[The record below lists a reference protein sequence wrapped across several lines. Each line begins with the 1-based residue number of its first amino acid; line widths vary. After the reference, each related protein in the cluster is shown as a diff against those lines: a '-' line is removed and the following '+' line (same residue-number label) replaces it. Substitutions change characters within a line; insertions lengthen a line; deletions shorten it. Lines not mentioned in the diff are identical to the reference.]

1 MGKNEPASYTDLL
14 GFVPRPKLFN
24 FKETLVVTQHIYHA
38 IDREKFA
45 QDIDNIRKEVLSD
58 VGMEDFQH
66 LKKIER
72 WGRICSIIGYGTA
85 WIIPNPI
92 SAYFISQGNAT
103 RWTTI
108 AHHVTH
114 RAYDKIEGIPK
125 HYTSKGFA
133 KGKRRY
139 LDWLEWMLPE
149 AWDKEHNDLHHYN
162 LGEKADPDQVEFNTE
177 DFRKIK
183 MPQWARYAG
192 LGIMAC
198 TWKFAYYA
206 PSTLV
211 ELQHFL
217 DKKEGKEPVVYSHA
231 DTWNPM
237 KPVGRK
243 LWTVCLLPYI
253 AIRFA
258 LIPLLFIPVGIV
270 MSIGGAVAAKN
281 VLINSLI
288 AEVFTNL
295 HTFLIIG
302 TNHVG
307 EDLFIFEEKAQNK
320 GEFYLRQ
327 IFGSTNFATGTD
339 RIDFLHGWLN
349 YQIEHHIWPDM
360 PLSRY
365 YLAQPKVKALCEKY
379 GIPYCQESVFKRLW
393 KTLDVMTGKTTMQ
406 RPSAILNKQAEAG

>member
-1 MGKNEPASYTDLL
+1 M
-14 GFVPRPKLFN
+14 
-24 FKETLVVTQHIYHA
+24 TQHIYHA
-38 IDREKFA
+38 IDRNQFA
-45 QDIDNIRKEVLSD
+45 KDLDDIRKDVLRD
-58 VGMEDFQH
+58 VGMEDFRH

-72 WGRICSIIGYGTA
+72 WGRICSAIGYGTA

-92 SAYFISQGNAT
+92 SAYLISQGNVT

-114 RAYDKIEGIPK
+114 RAYDKIAGIPK

-139 LDWLEWMLPE
+139 IDWLEWMLPE

-162 LGEKADPDQVEFNTE
+162 LGEQADPDQVEYNTA
-177 DFRKIK
+177 DFRAIN
-183 MPQWARYAG
+183 MPQWVRYLF
-192 LGIMAC
+192 LGVMAC
-198 TWKFAYYA
+198 TWKAIYYA

-211 ELQHFL
+211 ELQRAR
-217 DKKEGKEPVVYSHA
+217 DKKEGKEPVDYPRI
-231 DTWNPM
+231 DIWNPM
-237 KPVGRK
+237 KPVGYD
-243 LWTVCLLPYI
+243 LWTKCLLPYI
-253 AIRFA
+253 SIRFV

-270 MSIGGAVAAKN
+270 TAMGGAVAATN
-281 VLINSLI
+281 VLLNSLL

-295 HTFLIIG
+295 HTFLVIG

-307 EDLFIFEEKAQNK
+307 DDLYLFDEKADNK

-327 IFGSTNFATGTD
+327 IFGSTNFTTGTD
-339 RIDFLHGWLN
+339 RVDFLQGWLN

-365 YLAQPKVKALCEKY
+365 HIAQPRVKALCEQY
-379 GIPYCQESVFKRLW
+379 GIPYCQESVFKRLK
-393 KTLDVMTGKTTMQ
+393 KTLDVMTGKTSMMK
-406 RPSAILNKQAEAG
+406 PLPAN

>member
-1 MGKNEPASYTDLL
+1 
-14 GFVPRPKLFN
+14 
-24 FKETLVVTQHIYHA
+24 VTQHIYHA
-38 IDREKFA
+38 IDRNQFA
-45 QDIDNIRKEVLSD
+45 KDLDDIRKDVLRD
-58 VGMEDFQH
+58 VGMEDFRH

-72 WGRICSIIGYGTA
+72 WGRICSAIGYGTA

-92 SAYFISQGNAT
+92 SAYLISQGNVT

-114 RAYDKIEGIPK
+114 RAYDKIAGIPK

-139 LDWLEWMLPE
+139 IDWLEWMLPE

-162 LGEKADPDQVEFNTE
+162 LGEQADPDQVEYNTA
-177 DFRKIK
+177 DFRAIN
-183 MPQWARYAG
+183 MPQWVRYLF
-192 LGIMAC
+192 LGVMAC
-198 TWKFAYYA
+198 TWKAIYYA

-211 ELQHFL
+211 ELQRAR
-217 DKKEGKEPVVYSHA
+217 DKKEGKEPVDYPRI
-231 DTWNPM
+231 DIWNPM
-237 KPVGRK
+237 KPVGYD
-243 LWTVCLLPYI
+243 LWTKCLLPYI
-253 AIRFA
+253 SIRFV

-270 MSIGGAVAAKN
+270 TAMGGAVAATN
-281 VLINSLI
+281 VLLNSLL

-295 HTFLIIG
+295 HTFLVIG

-307 EDLFIFEEKAQNK
+307 DDLYLFDEKADNK

-327 IFGSTNFATGTD
+327 IFGSTNFTTGTD
-339 RIDFLHGWLN
+339 RVDFLQGWLN

-365 YLAQPKVKALCEKY
+365 HIAQPRVKALCEQY
-379 GIPYCQESVFKRLW
+379 GIPYCQESVFKRLK
-393 KTLDVMTGKTTMQ
+393 KTLDVMTGKTSMMK
-406 RPSAILNKQAEAG
+406 PLPAN

>member
-1 MGKNEPASYTDLL
+1 
-14 GFVPRPKLFN
+14 
-24 FKETLVVTQHIYHA
+24 VTQHIYHA
-38 IDREKFA
+38 IDRDQFA
-45 QDIDNIRKEVLSD
+45 KDLDNIRKEVLSD
-58 VGMEDFQH
+58 IGMDDFQH

-72 WGRICSIIGYGTA
+72 WGRICSAIGYGTA
-85 WIIPNPI
+85 WIVPNPI
-92 SAYFISQGNAT
+92 SAYFISQGNVT

-139 LDWLEWMLPE
+139 IDWLEWMLPE

-162 LGEKADPDQVEFNTE
+162 LGEQADPDQVEYNTE
-177 DFRKIK
+177 DFRAIN
-183 MPQWARYAG
+183 MPQWVRYLF

-198 TWKFAYYA
+198 TWKAIYYA

-211 ELQHFL
+211 ELQRFR
-217 DKKEGKEPVVYSHA
+217 DKKAGKEPVDYPRIDV
-231 DTWNPM
+231 WNPM
-237 KPVGRK
+237 KPVGYD
-243 LWTVCLLPYI
+243 LWTKCLLPYI
-253 AIRFA
+253 SIRFA

-270 MSIGGAVAAKN
+270 TAIGGTVAATN

-295 HTFLIIG
+295 HTFLVIG

-307 EDLFIFEEKAQNK
+307 EDLYLFDEKADNK

-327 IFGSTNFATGTD
+327 IFGSTNFTTGTD
-339 RIDFLHGWLN
+339 RVDFLQGWLN

-365 YLAQPKVKALCEKY
+365 HIAQPRVKALCEQY
-379 GIPYCQESVFKRLW
+379 GIPYCQESVFKRLK
-393 KTLDVMTGKTTMQ
+393 KTLDVMTGKTTMMK
-406 RPSAILNKQAEAG
+406 PLSAS